1 MTGNTYFK
9 SAKAYFSDDQR
20 HVPVL
25 MIARVSTGDVK
36 VELAG
41 SEFIKS
47 SASANPSPTPPVT
60 VVATPTPTPRP
71 KATPTPTP
79 SIEDW
84 PFTIGEQLN
93 YQVFLGGSNTPVGLA
108 TFQVRARSRY
118 FDRDGLYLM
127 VTAETTGAVARLF
140 VAKDTIES
148 YVDPK
153 SLLPYRTVL
162 NLAEGKRRLNQTLTV
177 NQDRGNATTDKGQRI
192 EIPVGT
198 HDYLSFFYVVRT
210 FNLSPAKRS
219 AIPMLVDGKPKTM
232 FIYCRQTGDNRA
244 GRKET
249 FSDCSVLNHRR
260 STERQVPIPRL
271 DQRRSKAPS
280 FAY

>member
-1 MTGNTYFK
+1 M
-9 SAKAYFSDDQR
+9 
-20 HVPVL
+20 
-25 MIARVSTGDVK
+25 K

-47 SASANPSPTPPVT
+47 SGLANPSPTPPVT

-84 PFTIGEQLN
+84 PFKIGEQLN

-140 VAKDTIES
+140 VAKDTVES

-162 NLAEGKRRLNQTLTV
+162 SLVEGKRRLNQTLTV
-177 NQDRGNATTDKGQRI
+177 NQDRGNATTEKGQRI
-192 EIPVGT
+192 DIPVGT

-210 FNLSPAKRS
+210 FNLSPSRRQRYPDAR
-219 AIPMLVDGKPKTM
+219 GWKTKD
-232 FIYCRQTGDNRA
+232 YVHHCRQAGDNRT

-249 FSDCSVLNHRR
+249 FGNCSVFNHRR
-260 STERQVPIPRL
+260 SAERQVPIPRL
-271 DQRRSKAPS
+271 DQRRP
-280 FAY
+280 